1 MLIHQGL
8 WVGDF
13 EITASAIQ
21 LGEPPGRRGVGG
33 QCAAHKAGLQG
44 ALPCCPCLVA
54 PMLVAACS
62 RLQLEW
68 PASLAT
74 GQLRSPQDLDTAPS
88 SQEAPGPWAGTSWR
102 KGRTGGHLEKV
113 LGMMRKG
120 LLPRERQLKG
130 KHKLEEPE
138 APPVGGLPYG

>member
-1 MLIHQGL
+1 MLIHRGL
-8 WVGDF
+8 WIGDF

-21 LGEPPGRRGVGG
+21 LGEPPGCRGVGG

-74 GQLRSPQDLDTAPS
+74 GQLRSPQDLDTHSTLFPEGPRTLGRY
-88 SQEAPGPWAGTSWR
+88 QLEEGKDRGPFGEGPWNDE
-102 KGRTGGHLEKV
+102 KG
-113 LGMMRKG
+113 
-120 LLPRERQLKG
+120 
-130 KHKLEEPE
+130 
-138 APPVGGLPYG
+138 PPP